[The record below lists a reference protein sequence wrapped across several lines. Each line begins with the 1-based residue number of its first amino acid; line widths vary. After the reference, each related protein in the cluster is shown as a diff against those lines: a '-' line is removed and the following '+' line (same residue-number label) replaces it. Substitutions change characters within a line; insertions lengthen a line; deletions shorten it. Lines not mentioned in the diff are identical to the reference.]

1 MRSRQSA
8 YSVVDSH
15 YTTNRELVDALVG
28 TPPRA
33 LSAPGTGRDHA
44 ITPRAREAILA
55 RVAVAGIMADNARI
69 APEANAAE
77 ADRQLA
83 AASALGLGAANALLA
98 SLETDAGGSKAPP
111 LPRSVID
118 TTPEFEYADEETARR
133 CGNVTAVKEALKR
146 QVAAASAD
154 VDDTD
159 DDGDLPPLKPDVDDD
174 DEVDRLVSPLVR
186 RMADDGNVGDVPVS
200 AHEEPSQGL
209 VDALVG
215 TPPRASA
222 PLKPH
227 RPADAARQMSRAGL
241 TDVVQVLVEDAPTP
255 ARETTSA
262 VYTPRSG
269 IGSDAFRAR
278 LVDGLARVGAA
289 TKPVNFDK
297 FLKVPLE
304 QGVAPDESVV
314 DEGPLVPPHDFVFIP
329 SQGFFKPAVVDAD
342 KRRVQWP
349 WEAKPYLTGGI
360 GGGEGSADS
369 RPVRSW
375 HPLDAF
381 VNKALDQAS
390 RDGKRGRTH
399 TGVKAW
405 FSFCEETMGT
415 QADRPL
421 DPNAPLWAKL
431 EEEWL
436 CMRFVCALVE
446 ERGITPESARVYF
459 SSVQGW
465 HAREHVVKLAG
476 GLKLE
481 RLPQMLKGLKRI
493 VGEAPRAVRRGIA
506 PQMLRKA
513 MDLCLD
519 PKEPLH
525 ANIRAALATA
535 LQGLLRSAEYT
546 TADKRYMLTRA
557 DLVQITERQAIIMMH
572 PCKNMHHLGGK
583 TCPLVIG
590 AGGDYVDAVA
600 EIRNMLEVDP
610 AGRSDEN
617 TPLFR
622 DPATNAPLSYDQIEK
637 VTKELM
643 AAVGEDPSQF
653 STHSYR
659 IGGATALFAAG
670 ANETVIRTMGRWSSD
685 MHRLY
690 VRACFE
696 QCVDWTKKAGSTKVS
711 DLCGTFDEVDF
722 Y

>member
-1 MRSRQSA
+1 MASACLLDCVRSARALSYSLSFLRFCLDAPLRSRQSA

-15 YTTNRELVDALVG
+15 HTANRELVDALAG

-33 LSAPGTGRDHA
+33 SSTPETGRHHV

-55 RVAVAGIMADNARI
+55 RVAVAGIMADNARN
-69 APEANAAE
+69 APEANAAA

-98 SLETDAGGSKAPP
+98 ASSSTDG
-111 LPRSVID
+111 
-118 TTPEFEYADEETARR
+118 
-133 CGNVTAVKEALKR
+133 
-146 QVAAASAD
+146 
-154 VDDTD
+154 DDAD
-159 DDGDLPPLKPDVDDD
+159 DDGDLPPLKPDVGDDD
-174 DEVDRLVSPLVR
+174 
-186 RMADDGNVGDVPVS
+186 
-200 AHEEPSQGL
+200 GL

-227 RPADAARQMSRAGL
+227 RPADAATQMSRAGL

-255 ARETTSA
+255 AREATSA

-304 QGVAPDESVV
+304 RGVAPGESVV

-342 KRRVQWP
+342 RQRVQWP

-360 GGGEGSADS
+360 GGGEGSTDS
-369 RPVRSW
+369 RPARSW

-421 DPNAPLWAKL
+421 DPNASLWAKL

-465 HAREHVVKLAG
+465 HAREHGVKLAG

-519 PKEPLH
+519 SRSRCMPTFVRRSPRLCKASSAAPSTPPPTS
-525 ANIRAALATA
+525 ATCSRAPTSC
-535 LQGLLRSAEYT
+535 RS
-546 TADKRYMLTRA
+546 
-557 DLVQITERQAIIMMH
+557 
-572 PCKNMHHLGGK
+572 
-583 TCPLVIG
+583 
-590 AGGDYVDAVA
+590 
-600 EIRNMLEVDP
+600 
-610 AGRSDEN
+610 
-617 TPLFR
+617 
-622 DPATNAPLSYDQIEK
+622 
-637 VTKELM
+637 
-643 AAVGEDPSQF
+643 PS
-653 STHSYR
+653 SR
-659 IGGATALFAAG
+659 P
-670 ANETVIRTMGRWSSD
+670 SS
-685 MHRLY
+685 
-690 VRACFE
+690 
-696 QCVDWTKKAGSTKVS
+696 
-711 DLCGTFDEVDF
+711 
-722 Y
+722 

>member
-1 MRSRQSA
+1 M
-8 YSVVDSH
+8 
-15 YTTNRELVDALVG
+15 
-28 TPPRA
+28 
-33 LSAPGTGRDHA
+33 
-44 ITPRAREAILA
+44 
-55 RVAVAGIMADNARI
+55 AVAGIMADNARV
-69 APEANAAE
+69 APEADAAE

-98 SLETDAGGSKAPP
+98 ASTDG
-111 LPRSVID
+111 
-118 TTPEFEYADEETARR
+118 
-133 CGNVTAVKEALKR
+133 
-146 QVAAASAD
+146 
-154 VDDTD
+154 DDAD
-159 DDGDLPPLKPDVDDD
+159 DDDDLPPLKPDVDDD
-174 DEVDRLVSPLVR
+174 DE
-186 RMADDGNVGDVPVS
+186 
-200 AHEEPSQGL
+200 L

-222 PLKPH
+222 ILKPH
-227 RPADAARQMSRAGL
+227 RPADAAMQMSRAGL
-241 TDVVQVLVEDAPTP
+241 TDVVQALVEDTPTP
-255 ARETTSA
+255 TRGTTSA
-262 VYTPRSG
+262 VYTPRVG

-297 FLKVPLE
+297 FLKIPLE
-304 QGVAPDESVV
+304 RGVAPDESVV

-342 KRRVQWP
+342 KQRVQWP

-360 GGGEGSADS
+360 GGAEGSTDS
-369 RPVRSW
+369 RPARSW

-446 ERGITPESARVYF
+446 DRGITPESARVYF

-465 HAREHVVKLAG
+465 HAREHGVKLAG

-519 PKEPLH
+519 PKVPLH

-557 DLVQITERQAIIMMH
+557 DLVQITEQQAIVMMH

-590 AGGDYVDAVA
+590 AGGEYVDAVA

-610 AGRSDEN
+610 SGRSDEH

-711 DLCGTFDEVDF
+711 DLSGTFDEVD
-722 Y
+722 YY